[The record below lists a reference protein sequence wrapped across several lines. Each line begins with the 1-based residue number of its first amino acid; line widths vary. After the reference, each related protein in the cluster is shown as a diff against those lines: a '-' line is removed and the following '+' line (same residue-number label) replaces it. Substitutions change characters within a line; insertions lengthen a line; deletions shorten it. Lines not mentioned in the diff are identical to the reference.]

1 MTQSQKLRLYL
12 ASEKLVKPY
21 TLCRASADFAATM
34 GASLNEYG
42 VSRVGRPMTKMA
54 RRAALLRAKKAGG
67 EDRSGY
73 GQRHV
78 KAMHQAM
85 FPGAPN
91 PIEVVTQEF
100 GEDLWQH
107 LGRNSDDPKQ
117 DGPRR
122 GDFVISISLDLSA
135 VPATSSLRRWTNPVF
150 HQVAL
155 WVRSK
160 DNSSAYVLD
169 GMAPYSDGMNGY
181 WAPRAHI
188 AKAAKAIEEGYVI
201 AELYPVGE
209 WTAERQ
215 MARKKNTAIAS
226 LETTLQAYAQANDRQ
241 KQTIEQLRI
250 RRDELVSELASL
262 QDSTQEQLDELQAE
276 LEACEAAGSLNREE
290 VLDEAIQALEA
301 LK

>member
-1 MTQSQKLRLYL
+1 MMPSTNKLKLHL
-12 ASEKLVKPY
+12 ASEKLVTPY

-34 GASLNEYG
+34 GASTNEAG
-42 VSRVGRPMTKMA
+42 IGTNGRPLTKMA
-54 RRAALLRAKKAGG
+54 RRAMLLRAKKAGG

-85 FPGAPN
+85 FPGMPN
-91 PIEVVTQEF
+91 PIEVVTRDFAE
-100 GEDLWQH
+100 ELWQH
-107 LGRNSDDPKQ
+107 LGRNSDNKAE

-122 GDFVISISLDLSA
+122 GDFVISVSLDLSA
-135 VPATSSLRRWTNPVF
+135 VPATSPLRRWTNPVF

-169 GMAPYSDGMNGY
+169 GMAPYTDGMNGY

-201 AELYPVGE
+201 CELYPVGE
-209 WTAERQ
+209 WTYARQ
-215 MARKKNTAIAS
+215 IARQKNGTINRLNAMIEEN
-226 LETTLQAYAQANDRQ
+226 LETIARLRTKRDTLAAQLQ
-241 KQTIEQLRI
+241 
-250 RRDELVSELASL
+250 SL
-262 QDSTQEQLDELQAE
+262 QDSSSEQIDDLQAE
-276 LEACEAAGSLNREE
+276 LEACEAEGSLNRED
-290 VLDEAIQALEA
+290 VLDEVIQAVTA

>member
-1 MTQSQKLRLYL
+1 MTQSQKLKLYL
-12 ASEKLVKPY
+12 ASEKLVRPY

-42 VSRVGRPMTKMA
+42 VGRNGRPMSKMA

-78 KAMHQAM
+78 KQMHQAM

-91 PIEVVTQEF
+91 PIEVVTRDF
-100 GEDLWQH
+100 ADDLWQH
-107 LGRNSDDPKQ
+107 LGRNSDDSKL

-122 GDFVISISLDLSA
+122 GDFVISVALDLSA
-135 VPATSSLRRWTNPVF
+135 VPSTSPLRRWTNPVF
-150 HQVAL
+150 HQVSL

-181 WAPRAHI
+181 WAPRSHI

-201 AELYPVGE
+201 CELYPVGE

-215 MARKKNTAIAS
+215 MAKKKNATINEYAVAN
-226 LETTLQAYAQANDRQ
+226 ETQRETIVRLQARKA
-241 KQTIEQLRI
+241 
-250 RRDELVSELASL
+250 ELAGQLQSL
-262 QDSTQEQLDELQAE
+262 QDSSSEQIDDLQAE

-290 VLDEAIQALEA
+290 VLDEVIQAVEA